1 MVIGEPVAA
10 LVPDE
15 DVEAVELVGAV
26 LAVDEPPLEHPA
38 ATSGSPTAA
47 TRSNPVMVRY
57 LSIVPTSGLGMIGDA
72 LRQCM
77 LR

>member
-10 LVPDE
+10 LAPDE
-15 DVEAVELVGAV
+15 DVEALELVGVV

-47 TRSNPVMVRY
+47 TRSKLVMVRF
-57 LSIVPTSGLGMIGDA
+57 LNIVPTS
-72 LRQCM
+72 
-77 LR
+77 